1 MAEHP
6 AFHHL
11 PQKTLHKLAKVVVL
25 EQHQAG
31 DFVYRMGEPAER
43 VYFIVSGSCESFL
56 YSPEDIKFFKASQKG
71 KEAPQA
77 TPLDSLL
84 IRRKGSKD
92 LFAQVATPLDS
103 MLIRRKGSKD
113 LFASSA
119 AKKRKEQAASD
130 PNPLVYGVRAR
141 SMLKLSS
148 LSPRSI
154 RVQMLRRGA
163 MTLDSNNWVSVQLS
177 TDQMGTINAEPLGL
191 HGRLGPFSS
200 NEDQGPD
207 DTLHGCRNERKNGIG
222 VMREVWRAE
231 ELSVAKFEYMLRI
244 EFVHGN
250 LSCFCFDTEDERRD
264 WARHLKIFRN
274 EEDTIPRAFI
284 STRSADAELLQGDV
298 FGEEEMTVSNSIEAQ
313 TGCRKRTVLCKTDTM
328 LLVLGRMD
336 FLNIIE
342 KQPIFTLHERL
353 ETTKLSGIFLPGDYK
368 SLFIAARAL
377 VPMTL
382 SADTVICRANTRVEF
397 VYIVFR
403 GFVSTCSDELELQA
417 QPSEASSSSSSS
429 SCSTYTS
436 QIRRVKKLC
445 VGEAFGH
452 LDALKPQGTFVQT
465 VIADT
470 TAVLLQLPVGI
481 YLECYKCS
489 SNGNAG
495 AVARAASTQD
505 DLKDHPAAHSVSS
518 KVGTAAMHLE
528 MLVRDPNT
536 VAPSIDALLNAHT
549 PTLQSMRFPRRD
561 CSDGVLN
568 MGEGTSPDS
577 GEIES
582 SGSFVQPVRSTTPV
596 ITRNEIVQDSTS
608 NDRFSFLSA

>member
-43 VYFIVSGSCESFL
+43 VYFIVSGSCASFL
-56 YSPEDIKFFKASQKG
+56 YSPEDIKFFKASKKE
-71 KEAPQA
+71 KEALQA

-84 IRRKGSKD
+84 IRQKGSKD
-92 LFAQVATPLDS
+92 LFDQEGVA
-103 MLIRRKGSKD
+103 
-113 LFASSA
+113 AASA
-119 AKKRKEQAASD
+119 ATAAAEHAASD

-141 SMLKLSS
+141 SMLTLSS

-154 RVQMLRRGA
+154 RVRMLRRGA
-163 MTLDSNNWVSVQLS
+163 MTLDSKNWVSVQLS

-191 HGRLGPFSS
+191 HGRRGPFSS
-200 NEDQGPD
+200 NEDQGPG

-250 LSCFCFDTEDERRD
+250 LSCFCFDTEAERRD
-264 WARHLKIFRN
+264 WARHLKRFRN

-298 FGEEEMTVSNSIEAQ
+298 FGEEEMKVSNSIEAQ

-353 ETTKLSGIFLPGDYK
+353 ETTKLSGIFLPGDYR

-377 VPMTL
+377 VPRTL
-382 SADTVICRANTRVEF
+382 PADSVICRANTRVEF

-403 GFVSTCSDELELQA
+403 GFVSTCSDELE
-417 QPSEASSSSSSS
+417 PSSSSSVHG
-429 SCSTYTS
+429 STYTS

-452 LDALKPQGTFVQT
+452 LDALKPQGTFVHT
-465 VIADT
+465 VITDT

-489 SNGNAG
+489 RNGNAG
-495 AVARAASTQD
+495 AVACATSTQD

-536 VAPSIDALLNAHT
+536 VAPSIHALVNAHT

-568 MGEGTSPDS
+568 MGEGTSPDF
-577 GEIES
+577 GGIES
-582 SGSFVQPVRSTTPV
+582 SGSVVQPVRSTTPV

-608 NDRFSFLSA
+608 NNRFSFLST